1 MTASDTTTGGTDA
14 SVEAY
19 EELRN
24 HVLSGSSSMNG
35 HSGLVL
41 LLRQGVAAWVA
52 QRSVGTSG
60 TASVQP
66 AAVPGPLAAAPL
78 PSGLHADVVRV
89 LANIALAGR
98 QEMSA

>member
-1 MTASDTTTGGTDA
+1 MTASDATTGGTET

-24 HVLSGSSSMNG
+24 HVLSGSSSSSS

-41 LLRQGVAAWVA
+41 LRRQGVAAWVA
-52 QRSVGTSG
+52 QRSVC
-60 TASVQP
+60 ADSVQP
-66 AAVPGPLAAAPL
+66 AAVPDPHAAAPL
-78 PSGLHADVVRV
+78 PSDELHAGIVRV
-89 LANIALAGR
+89 LANMALAGR

>member
-1 MTASDTTTGGTDA
+1 MTASGPATACTDT

-24 HVLSGSSSMNG
+24 QVVSGSPSGS
-35 HSGLVL
+35 HPGLVR

-52 QRSVGTSG
+52 QRSTC
-60 TASVQP
+60 TAPVQP
-66 AAVPGPLAAAPL
+66 AAAPEPRTAAPL
-78 PSGLHADVVRV
+78 ASDGLHADVVRV
-89 LANIALAGR
+89 LANMALAGR

>member
-1 MTASDTTTGGTDA
+1 MTASNATTGGTDT

-19 EELRN
+19 EDLRN
-24 HVLSGSSSMNG
+24 HVLSRSSSIDS

-41 LLRQGVAAWVA
+41 LRRQGVAAWVA
-52 QRSVGTSG
+52 QRSVC

-66 AAVPGPLAAAPL
+66 VAVPEAQAAAPL
-78 PSGLHADVVRV
+78 PSDGLHADVVRV
-89 LANIALAGR
+89 LANMALAGR

>member
-1 MTASDTTTGGTDA
+1 VTASGATTGGTET

-24 HVLSGSSSMNG
+24 HVLSGSSSSS

-41 LLRQGVAAWVA
+41 LRRQGVAAWVA
-52 QRSVGTSG
+52 QRSVC

-66 AAVPGPLAAAPL
+66 AAVQEPLAAAPL
-78 PSGLHADVVRV
+78 PSGGLHADVVRV
-89 LANIALAGR
+89 LANMALAGR

>member
-1 MTASDTTTGGTDA
+1 MTASDTTTGGTDT

-41 LLRQGVAAWVA
+41 LRQGVAAWVA
-52 QRSVGTSG
+52 QRSVC

-66 AAVPGPLAAAPL
+66 AAVPEPQAAAPL
-78 PSGLHADVVRV
+78 PSDGLHADVVRV
-89 LANIALAGR
+89 LANMALAGR

>member
-1 MTASDTTTGGTDA
+1 MTASDPGGRAADT

-19 EELRN
+19 EELRD
-24 HVLSGSSSMNG
+24 HVLSGSSCSS

-52 QRSVGTSG
+52 QRSVC
-60 TASVQP
+60 TASLQP
-66 AAVPGPLAAAPL
+66 AAVPEPHAAAPL
-78 PSGLHADVVRV
+78 ASDELHADVVRV
-89 LANIALAGR
+89 LANMALAGR

>member
-1 MTASDTTTGGTDA
+1 MTASDPEGRAADT

-24 HVLSGSSSMNG
+24 HVLSGSSSVNS

-41 LLRQGVAAWVA
+41 LRRQGVAAWVA
-52 QRSVGTSG
+52 QRSVC

-66 AAVPGPLAAAPL
+66 AAVPEPQAAAPL
-78 PSGLHADVVRV
+78 PSDGLHADVVRV
-89 LANIALAGR
+89 LANMALAGR

>member
-1 MTASDTTTGGTDA
+1 MIAPDAKTGGTDT

-24 HVLSGSSSMNG
+24 HVLSGSSSSS

-41 LLRQGVAAWVA
+41 LRRQGVAAWVA
-52 QRSVGTSG
+52 QRSVC

-66 AAVPGPLAAAPL
+66 AAVPEPPAAAPL
-78 PSGLHADVVRV
+78 PPGGLCADIVRV
-89 LANIALAGR
+89 LANMALAGR